1 MSEPGP
7 DIELVDVR
15 KSRKAQHKY
24 DAIFEIVMEDGKLR
38 SFVKD
43 VVKKA

>member
-1 MSEPGP
+1 MYP
-7 DIELVDVR
+7 DMVP
-15 KSRKAQHKY
+15 
-24 DAIFEIVMEDGKLR
+24 IFEIVTEDGKLR